1 MNKIVKKGAPVRV
14 KWDLIDGDW
23 KAGIKSMQA
32 IADSYEE
39 ATGKKITPAGIKKH
53 YDDLGIPR
61 DLSGKIKAKADELV
75 NRALVNDLVK
85 NDISLTE
92 SVVVEENAKNSAAI
106 QISERKD
113 VSKARD
119 IVMSLFG
126 ELEHQVNNKELYEKL
141 GEILESQDENKMR
154 EIYSK
159 VISFGGRVSSMKSL
173 ADSLKTMIDL
183 ERRVYK
189 IDDDGTKAY
198 TFEDF
203 LREERGRSMA

>member
-1 MNKIVKKGAPVRV
+1 MNNTVKKGAPVRV

-23 KAGIKSMQA
+23 KAGIKSMQT
-32 IADSYEE
+32 IADAYEE
-39 ATGKKITPAGIKKH
+39 ATGKRITPAGIKKH
-53 YDDLGIPR
+53 YDELGIPR

-75 NRALVNDLVK
+75 NKALVNDLVK
-85 NDISLTE
+85 NDILLTE

-106 QISERKD
+106 QIAERKD

-141 GEILESQDENKMR
+141 GEILEEQNDSKMVELYR
-154 EIYSK
+154 K
-159 VISFGGRVSSMKSL
+159 VSSFAGRVGSMKSL
-173 ADSLKTMIDL
+173 SDALKTMIEL

-189 IDDDGTKAY
+189 IDADPEGDENKKVNLMF
-198 TFEDF
+198 TFK
-203 LREERGRSMA
+203 

>member
-1 MNKIVKKGAPVRV
+1 MNNDKKIT
-14 KWDLIDGDW
+14 IDWEKIELDYR
-23 KAGIKSMQA
+23 AGIKTLRE
-32 IADSYEE
+32 IAVEHGITHAYV
-39 ATGKKITPAGIKKH
+39 KKRANQEGWA
-53 YDDLGIPR
+53 R
-61 DLSGKIKAKADELV
+61 DLSAKIKAKAD
-75 NRALVNDLVK
+75 ALVSKSLVTAELPIK
-85 NDISLTE
+85 ESL
-92 SVVVEENAKNSAAI
+92 VIEENAKNSAAI

-203 LREERGRSMA
+203 LREERGRSMAR